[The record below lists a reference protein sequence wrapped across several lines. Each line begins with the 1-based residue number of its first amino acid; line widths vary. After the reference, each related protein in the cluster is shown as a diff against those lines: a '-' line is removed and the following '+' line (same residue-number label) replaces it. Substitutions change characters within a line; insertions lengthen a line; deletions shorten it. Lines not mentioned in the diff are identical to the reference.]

1 MNVIKIIDERMER
14 DGTLGHGMKW
24 MCPGVD
30 TSRSAMSAKQGNL
43 AGCVFFFGQM
53 GKNGEKWWIWRG
65 FWRDLE
71 FSEWIKHG

>member
-53 GKNGEKWWIWRG
+53 GKNGEN
-65 FWRDLE
+65 L
-71 FSEWIKHG
+71 